1 MLEELNRRLSSPSD
15 QLEDLFARTI
25 LEGHPA
31 ENLPIGNRETLARAT
46 RDVLVAFRDTYFV
59 ANNMVLAVVGNLP
72 HEAVFARVG
81 AAFADMRTGPR
92 PASHPA
98 PPPTARARTVEGV
111 TPAQQA
117 WLAAGVP
124 APGYDNADRYAMD
137 VLAAVLGEAGR
148 RLQTEIVEHRGL
160 ASDVRVTYTRLTDTG
175 FWKVSAAAPADKI
188 QPLLDIVR
196 EEIRQIRE
204 TPLADAD
211 LDKAK
216 AYLRGSA
223 RLSLESSTGQAQRLA
238 DGAALGYYEPLEG
251 YLERIMATTP
261 ADVHAVAN
269 KYLDPDALTVVI
281 LRPQAP

>member
-1 MLEELNRRLSSPSD
+1 
-15 QLEDLFARTI
+15 
-25 LEGHPA
+25 
-31 ENLPIGNRETLARAT
+31 
-46 RDVLVAFRDTYFV
+46 
-59 ANNMVLAVVGNLP
+59 
-72 HEAVFARVG
+72 
-81 AAFADMRTGPR
+81 
-92 PASHPA
+92 
-98 PPPTARARTVEGV
+98 
-111 TPAQQA
+111 
-117 WLAAGVP
+117 
-124 APGYDNADRYAMD
+124 MD
-137 VLAAVLGEAGR
+137 VLAAILGEAGR